1 MPVTIEE
8 LEYRVSK
15 LENLYGE
22 VLRER
27 LIYISERVDHL
38 SESLIQLHKK
48 TEKDKTEIL
57 IKTERDKTEI
67 LTKTERDKAEILT
80 KTEKDKT
87 EILTQLYEKTERDKR
102 EFIYW
107 ISGLVLGFSV
117 LTITAV
123 WAILSFALR

>member
-1 MPVTIEE
+1 
-8 LEYRVSK
+8 
-15 LENLYGE
+15 
-22 VLRER
+22 
-27 LIYISERVDHL
+27 
-38 SESLIQLHKK
+38 
-48 TEKDKTEIL
+48 EIL
-57 IKTERDKTEI
+57 TKTERDKTEI

-80 KTEKDKT
+80 
-87 EILTQLYEKTERDKR
+87 QLYEKTERDKTELIDRMQRDKR

>member
-1 MPVTIEE
+1 MPVTTEE

-57 IKTERDKTEI
+57 TKTERDKTEI
-67 LTKTERDKAEILT
+67 LT
-80 KTEKDKT
+80 
-87 EILTQLYEKTERDKR
+87 
-102 EFIYW
+102 
-107 ISGLVLGFSV
+107 
-117 LTITAV
+117 
-123 WAILSFALR
+123 